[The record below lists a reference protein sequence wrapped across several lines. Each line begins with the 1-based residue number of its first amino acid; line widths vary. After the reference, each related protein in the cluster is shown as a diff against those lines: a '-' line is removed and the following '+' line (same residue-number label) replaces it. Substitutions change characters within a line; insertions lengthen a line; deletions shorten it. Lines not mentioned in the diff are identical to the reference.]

1 MKIPCLP
8 GPHSVHAQVV
18 SLMDFLSLF
27 GPCDCI
33 WGVEVLSVH
42 CGLILG
48 TVDQCEPS
56 SSRGNR
62 EKSGLLLVTIR
73 WGAAVRQSQ
82 RGRAWPMVTVLT
94 SCHCAHLSY
103 LFHTSQDHLLGCGP
117 PHNGLRPPTSISN
130 QKNAPQTPCKPSSGC
145 GVQGE
150 FLQLKSPPS
159 AWL

>member
-48 TVDQCEPS
+48 TVDQCEPG

-62 EKSGLLLVTIR
+62 GKSGLLLVTIR

-103 LFHTSQDHLLGCGP
+103 LFHTSQDHLLGRGHS
-117 PHNGLRPPTSISN
+117 HNGLRPPTSISN
-130 QKNAPQTPCKPSSGC
+130 QKMPHRLPAGQSQGAGC
-145 GVQGE
+145 RE
-150 FLQLKSPPS
+150 SFFS
-159 AWL
+159 